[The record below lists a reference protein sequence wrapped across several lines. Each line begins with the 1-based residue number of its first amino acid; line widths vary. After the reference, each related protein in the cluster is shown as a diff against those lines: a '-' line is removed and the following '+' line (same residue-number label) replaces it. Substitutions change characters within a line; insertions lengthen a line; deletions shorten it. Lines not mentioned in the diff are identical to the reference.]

1 MGKQSAPEAPDPKQ
15 TSAAQTG
22 TNVAT
27 AVANAVLQNPNQ
39 STPFGDLTY
48 TFDADNGYSWRDS
61 YTGKSYTIPGITAT
75 QTLTEEGQQ
84 VQDNNVQTQINLSEL
99 SANQSGFLGDYMTT
113 PFQYNAG
120 DHEQWAT
127 GLYDKVNGGQIS
139 QEREA
144 MASRLAQQGI
154 GVGTEAYKNAMS
166 SMYDGQ
172 QTARDRFML
181 DSFQQ
186 GQQAALTSR
195 NQPINEIIGL
205 MSGSQ
210 VQKPNF
216 VNSNISGIPTTDN
229 ASIINNNYQQELA
242 AWQQNQAAAGSMFSG
257 LGGLFQG
264 AGSLGLRLSDA
275 RAKEDAEKI
284 GETKDGLGIYSYRY
298 KGDSKTQIGLM
309 AQEVA
314 QAKPDAVKTTPS
326 GLMAVDYK
334 KALN

>member
-1 MGKQSAPEAPDPKQ
+1 MGGQSAPEAPNPKQ

-22 TNVAT
+22 TSVAT
-27 AVANAVLQNPNQ
+27 AIANAALQNPNQ

-48 TFDADNGYSWRDS
+48 TFDDDNGYTWRDS
-61 YTGKSYTIPGITAT
+61 YTGKSYTVPGITAT
-75 QTLTEEGQQ
+75 QTLTPEGQQ
-84 VQDNNVQTQINLSEL
+84 VQDNNVQTQLNLSQL
-99 SANQSGFLGDYMTT
+99 SADQSGFLGDYMTT

-120 DHEQWAT
+120 EHEQWAT
-127 GLYDKVNGGQIS
+127 GLYDKVNGGQIA

-154 GVGTEAYKNAMS
+154 GVGTEAYRNAMS

-186 GQQAALTSR
+186 GQQAALTNR

-205 MSGSQ
+205 MSGTQ
-210 VQKPNF
+210 VQQPNF
-216 VNSNISGIPTTDN
+216 VNSNVAGIPTTDN

-264 AGSLGLRLSDA
+264 AGSLGLTLSDA

-298 KGDSKTQIGLM
+298 KGDERTQIGLM

-314 QAKPDAVKTTPS
+314 QTKPDAVKTTPS